1 MNPCKHGHIDGALH
15 APCYQ
20 CRSEFYEENLE
31 FLYLMKKH
39 NDAVQEAMSRE
50 PLTITQEE

>member
-20 CRSEFYEENLE
+20 CRSEYA
-31 FLYLMKKH
+31 KKH
-39 NDAVQEAMSRE
+39 IELLYFLHKAKEAKMEQRVVSEQGASDAS
-50 PLTITQEE
+50 